1 MYFFFYDEDLR
12 STLSNLQIYN
22 TVLTTVTMLCTTSL
36 ELLILELHVCS
47 LHNAA
52 FIKKTLSDFFAFLSC
67 DSDGVG
73 IHALSLCFED
83 STEMGV
89 EV

>member
-1 MYFFFYDEDLR
+1 
-12 STLSNLQIYN
+12 
-22 TVLTTVTMLCTTSL
+22 MLCTTSL

-89 EV
+89 EVWGLWRETWSLVGYGANIGRQGAS